1 MSNPATQFKPGE
13 SGNLKGRP
21 KRDWTWSGELQKAV
35 EKAEKS
41 GKTLKEIVANSLIHQ
56 AKRGNIQAQK
66 ELMNRMDGMP
76 QASVDLTTKGKEL
89 PTPIY
94 SGRSKNEG

>member
-41 GKTLKEIVANSLIHQ
+41 GKTLKEIVANSLIQQ
-56 AKRGNIQAQK
+56 AKKGNIQAQK

-76 QASVDLTTKGKEL
+76 NQSTDITSGGQPL

-94 SGRSKNEG
+94 GSQSKV